1 MKISFSDVGAD
12 EDLAREILAIGRTI
26 APCLN
31 TLEWGDDARDDAVSI
46 LRRVYKTAAA
56 RGSQMVKSQRLG
68 GASVEYAD
76 VADVFEGQ
84 PTRALRALCAEV
96 SGRPQRGHS
105 VGVFPAARPIS
116 RVWPEG

>member
-1 MKISFSDVGAD
+1 MKIGFSDVGAD
-12 EDLAREILAIGRTI
+12 EDLAREILAIGRAI
-26 APCLN
+26 APCLAS
-31 TLEWGDDARDDAVSI
+31 LPADSDVLSDAKAI

-76 VADVFEGQ
+76 VADAFAGQ
-84 PTRALRALCAEV
+84 PTRALKALCAEV
-96 SGRPQRGHS
+96 SGQSQRGHS